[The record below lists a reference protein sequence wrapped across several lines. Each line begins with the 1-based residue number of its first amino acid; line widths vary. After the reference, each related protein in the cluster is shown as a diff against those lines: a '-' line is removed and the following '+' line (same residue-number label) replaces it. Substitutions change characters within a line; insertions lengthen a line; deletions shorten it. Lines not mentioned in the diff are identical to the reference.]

1 MFCARLTCT
10 HAHLISQSSSV
21 NRSYVFWCIP
31 FGLGIGSVHAGAA
44 CRPLAPSLMI
54 DTIKTIDGY
63 ELMTIQDAAK
73 MCGVTFST
81 VYRWIKDG
89 ILPVRKEVGRVRLV
103 DKKEVLKA
111 ADSVQKTKPRS
122 GDRK

>member
-1 MFCARLTCT
+1 
-10 HAHLISQSSSV
+10 
-21 NRSYVFWCIP
+21 
-31 FGLGIGSVHAGAA
+31 
-44 CRPLAPSLMI
+44 MI